1 MNKVIKS
8 DWIKVFLYD
17 LKSCNS
23 VSIISPF
30 IGAHLANKLIDNR
43 GSKQVRIIT
52 RFNLN
57 DFRSGVSSLNALER
71 FLDASIEVKG
81 IKGLHT
87 KSYMF
92 DYSSVIIASAN
103 FTSGGFFKNK
113 ELGVRSVDKKIIQE
127 AKDYFDEL
135 WSLNGSSLNKNMIQ
149 DWRKEIQ
156 KSEKVMTA
164 NNLPDHG
171 ADPNEKIVSKRY
183 FIKFFGKSDNRVDLN
198 FAARDEVDRAHCHY
212 AVCFPN
218 GKGRPRRYRTG
229 DIVYMARML
238 HGSDMAIF
246 GKGEALEHVDS
257 RDMASKYE
265 IGLRNWKNHWGTYIR
280 VKNTEF
286 IDGIMGDCPLVS
298 QLINDLGFDSYQ
310 STSGNY
316 ELENGGNI
324 DPWMAV
330 RQQADVQLSEF
341 GAKWMEDKFQEA
353 IKSSGRIPN
362 SFIANLDQGS
372 LNPNTL

>member
-1 MNKVIKS
+1 MNQVIKS
-8 DWIKVFLYD
+8 DWIEVFLND

-30 IGAHLANKLIDNR
+30 IGAHMVNKLIANQ

-57 DFRSGVSSLNALER
+57 DFRSGVSSLKALEK
-71 FLDASIEVKG
+71 LIDANIEVRG

-87 KSYMF
+87 KSYIF
-92 DYSSVIIASAN
+92 DHSSVIIASAN

-113 ELGVRSVDKKIIQE
+113 ELGIRAVEKKLIQE
-127 AKDYFDEL
+127 VNDYFDEL
-135 WSLNGSSLNKNMIQ
+135 WGLNGPVLNNNMIQ
-149 DWRKEIQ
+149 DWKKEIK
-156 KSEKVMTA
+156 KSEKVITA
-164 NNLPDHG
+164 TDLPDHG

-198 FAARDEVDRAHCHY
+198 FPARDEVDRAHCHY

-218 GKGRPRRYRTG
+218 GKGRPRRYKTG

-238 HGSDMAIF
+238 YGSDMAIF

-257 RDMASKYE
+257 RDMASKHE
-265 IGLRNWKNHWGTYIR
+265 INLRNWKNHWGTYIR

-298 QLINDLGFDSYQ
+298 QLINDLGFESYQ
-310 STSGNY
+310 STSENY
-316 ELENGGNI
+316 ELGNGKNI
-324 DPWMAV
+324 EPWMAV
-330 RQQADVQLSEF
+330 RQQADVQLSVY
-341 GAKWMEDKFQEA
+341 GAKWMEDKFQQA
-353 IKSSGRIPN
+353 INASGRIPD
-362 SFIANLDQGS
+362 SFIKNLDQGS
-372 LNPNTL
+372 LDPNSL